1 MSNAEVNERTELYT
15 KRSMEDLSSPDQL
28 RDHLK
33 VTGVPVWIIMIAI
46 LVLLLGLFAWSAFA
60 TLTSYTSA
68 NGTVR
73 GGVMAVTLQ
82 GEALEKSTLEGTGDK
97 MVCLIGDM
105 GTVLIYGLA
114 IRSHVSPSE
123 YMAFGVAFGLMST
136 AFAQLA
142 DGALSAA
149 RIRPI
154 LEMASPSLKAQPE
167 YARQRS
173 IVTNLQGGIELNN
186 VSFRYSDG
194 MPDVIDLL

>member
-68 NGTVR
+68 NGTVQ

-105 GTVLIYGLA
+105 ETVLT
-114 IRSHVSPSE
+114 VSGTDAEGNRIAVGP
-123 YMAFGVAFGLMST
+123 VPLP
-136 AFAQLA
+136 
-142 DGALSAA
+142 DGSYDV
-149 RIRPI
+149 RIGFRQ
-154 LEMASPSLKAQPE
+154 AKA
-167 YARQRS
+167 
-173 IVTNLQGGIELNN
+173 IEL
-186 VSFRYSDG
+186 
-194 MPDVIDLL
+194 LLN